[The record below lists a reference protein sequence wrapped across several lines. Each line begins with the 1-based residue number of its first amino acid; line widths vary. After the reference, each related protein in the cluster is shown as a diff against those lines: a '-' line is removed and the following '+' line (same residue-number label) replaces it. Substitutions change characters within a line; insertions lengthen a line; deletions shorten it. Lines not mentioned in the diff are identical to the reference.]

1 MDDKELDK
9 SFRRALKRQELAV
22 PESVWDRL
30 ESQLDVEE
38 KKKGFIWWPLAM
50 VASFALLF
58 TLFWPQHNQLQP
70 TPTIGPSPEQ
80 NIFLNP
86 PQPSPVLQAPGE
98 KPAVLRNVANT
109 VQQPSISS
117 DPAERTA
124 SNYLLQRISTPDL
137 EEDRK
142 RAERFVLY
150 TAVLRREDYPKP
162 SYLNVQF
169 AAANDLLPALESP
182 AEPYDEALK
191 SYAIN
196 SLGQIIR
203 GEEVPSPPSPKT
215 DPVETIERGF
225 QQVLAFQRD
234 FFGRKKNQN
243 SQP

>member
-22 PESVWDRL
+22 PESVWNRVESAL
-30 ESQLDVEE
+30 EAEE
-38 KKKGFIWWPLAM
+38 KKKGYFWWPLAM

-58 TLFWPQHNQLQP
+58 TLFWPQQQSLNP
-70 TPTIGPSPEQ
+70 SPTIGPSPES

-98 KPAVLRNVANT
+98 KPAVLRNVASAT
-109 VQQPSISS
+109 QRQESS
-117 DPAERTA
+117 SALPERTA
-124 SNYLLQRISTPDL
+124 NNYLLQRISTPDV

-150 TAVLRREDYPKP
+150 TTVIQREDFQKP
-162 SYLNVQF
+162 NYLNVQF
-169 AAANDLLPALESP
+169 ASANDLLPPLQAPE
-182 AEPYDEALK
+182 EPYDETLK
-191 SYAIN
+191 AYAFN
-196 SLGQIIR
+196 SIGQIIR
-203 GEEVPSPPSPKT
+203 GEEVSSPPSPKT
-215 DPVETIERGF
+215 GPVETIERGF

-234 FFGRKKNQN
+234 FFTRKKDQN